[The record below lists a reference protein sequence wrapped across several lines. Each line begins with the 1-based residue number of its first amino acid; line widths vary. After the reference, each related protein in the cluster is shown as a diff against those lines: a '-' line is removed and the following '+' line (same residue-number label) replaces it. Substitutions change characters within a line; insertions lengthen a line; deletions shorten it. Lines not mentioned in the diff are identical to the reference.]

1 MEAVRTFFEGAPEA
15 TFVPN
20 VGAQDCRPRDLQPMC
35 QRHGLNLMKTPVVPD
50 EKDRAGEIAT
60 LAATLRETEHRL
72 RELTEYAVHVVL
84 QASNPLRM
92 LREAQE
98 KLRESEERFR
108 SLFEASA
115 TGIAISTP
123 HGDYLQTNPAY
134 CRMVGY
140 TEEELRNLNFASLT
154 HPEDLSRNLELRD
167 EMLAGHRQSFLM
179 EKRYVKKNGEI
190 LWARHTV
197 SATHAPGGQ
206 VATLMVIAED
216 ITERKLAENA
226 LRQSEELLRLITN
239 LVPHGIFAK
248 DAAGRH
254 IFANPALA
262 EMAGF
267 SVEEILGKNDFDL
280 VADKAQAEAYRAD
293 DLAVI
298 RSGSRMVVSEEPR
311 TDLSGRTRILQTI
324 KIPYTATETGETGVL
339 GVCMDITDRKR
350 AEENMREQAELL
362 DNAQDAIYVESLQRR
377 FRYWNKG
384 AERLYGWTS
393 EEVIG
398 RPATEIF
405 HCDSSEIDA
414 RVASVLKEGAWVG
427 EVVQR
432 RRDGST
438 LDVESRVTLVT
449 GTDDKPNSI
458 LFINTDITKRKAA
471 EAKMERLAF
480 YDTLTELPNRR
491 LLRERLDRAL
501 TVGSRRNTAGAL
513 LFIDL
518 DDFKSLN
525 DTLGH
530 QIGDL
535 LLQQV
540 ATRLT
545 ACTRKVDTVARLGG
559 DEFVVL
565 LEGLSSN
572 AKTAGATAKLV
583 ADKILEAFLVP
594 FRLNDHESESSASI
608 GITLFTGLSETADDL
623 LKQADLAM
631 YRAKSMGRNA
641 SSFFDPEM
649 QTYVT
654 SRAVLRTDL
663 RRAVQNNE
671 FELFYQP
678 QVNRDRQVVSAEA
691 LLRWRHPQRGMVPPT
706 EFIPLAEDAG
716 LIVELGRWVLETAC
730 AQLSEW
736 AKNPDMRHLSIA
748 VNVSLRQLLDLHFVN
763 LVLEALRKSGS
774 NPCRLKLEIT
784 ESSMLEKVEDTI
796 GKMEALKSVGIE
808 FSVDDFGTGYS
819 SLSHLK
825 RLPLDQLKVDRAFVK
840 DLLTNGKDASIAR
853 AIITLGHNLNL
864 TVIAEGVETEAQRE
878 FLERQGCCVYQGF
891 LFSPALPSHK
901 FEAFAC
907 RHAGPKAE

>member
-1 MEAVRTFFEGAPEA
+1 
-15 TFVPN
+15 
-20 VGAQDCRPRDLQPMC
+20 
-35 QRHGLNLMKTPVVPD
+35 MKPPVAR
-50 EKDRAGEIAT
+50 EETARRNEIAAPV
-60 LAATLRETEHRL
+60 LTLREAEQPL
-72 RELTEYAVHVVL
+72 QDLTGDEVDPVL
-84 QASNPLRM
+84 HPGNASRM

-98 KLRESEERFR
+98 KLHESEERFR

-123 HGDYLQTNPAY
+123 HGNYLQANAAY
-134 CRMVGY
+134 RQMLGY
-140 TEEELRNLNFASLT
+140 TEDELRTLNFASLT
-154 HPEDLSRNLELRD
+154 HPDDLSHNLKLRD
-167 EMLAGHRQSFLM
+167 EMLAGQREGFCM
-179 EKRYVKKNGEI
+179 EKRYLKKNGDI
-190 LWARHTV
+190 LWVRHSV
-197 SATHAPGGQ
+197 SATHAPGGE
-206 VATLMVIAED
+206 VSTLMVIAED
-216 ITERKLAENA
+216 ITERKLAEKA

-248 DAAGRH
+248 DSAGRH

-262 EMAGF
+262 EIAGL
-267 SVEEILGKNDFDL
+267 SIEEILGKNDFDL

-293 DLAVI
+293 DLAVMQ
-298 RSGSRMVVSEEPR
+298 SGSKMVVSEEPR
-311 TDLSGRTRILQTI
+311 TDLSGRTRFLQTI
-324 KIPYTATETGETGVL
+324 KIPFTVAATGETAVL

-350 AEENMREQAELL
+350 ADENIREQAELL
-362 DNAQDAIYVESLQRR
+362 DNAQDAIYVEDLQRR
-377 FRYWNKG
+377 VRYWNKG

-393 EEVIG
+393 QEVIG
-398 RPATEIF
+398 RLATEILP
-405 HCDSSEIDA
+405 HDTSEMNA
-414 RVASVLKEGAWVG
+414 RVASVLKDGVWLG

-432 RRDGST
+432 RRDGSA
-438 LDVESRVTLVT
+438 LDVESRVTLVK
-449 GTDDKPNSI
+449 GQDDKPRSI

-480 YDTLTELPNRR
+480 YDTLTQLPNRQ

-501 TVGSRRNTAGAL
+501 AVAARQKTGGAV

-530 QIGDL
+530 HVGDL

-545 ACTRKVDTVARLGG
+545 SCTRKSDTVARLGG

-565 LEGLSSN
+565 LEGLSTDAN
-572 AKTAGATAKLV
+572 TAGATAKLV
-583 ADKILEAFLVP
+583 ADKILAAFLMP
-594 FRLNDHESESSASI
+594 FNLRVQESESTASI
-608 GITLFTGLSETADDL
+608 GITLFTGLSDTAEDL

-631 YRAKSMGRNA
+631 YRAKAKGRNA
-641 SSFFDPEM
+641 FSFFDPEM

-678 QVNRDRQVVSAEA
+678 QVNRDGRVISAEA
-691 LLRWRHPQRGMVPPT
+691 LLRWRHPQRGMVPPS

-716 LIVELGRWVLETAC
+716 LIVDLGRWVLETAC
-730 AQLSEW
+730 LQLSLW
-736 AKNPDMRHLSIA
+736 ARNPNLRHVSIA
-748 VNVSLRQLLDLHFVN
+748 VNVSLRQLLDLHFVDI
-763 LVLEALRKSGS
+763 VLAALRKSGA

-784 ESSMLEKVEDTI
+784 ESSLLEKLEDTI
-796 GKMEALKSVGIE
+796 AKIDALRAFGIE

-825 RLPLDQLKVDRAFVK
+825 RLPLDQLKVDRAFVR
-840 DLLTNGKDASIAR
+840 DLLTNTKDASIAR
-853 AIITLGHNLNL
+853 TIIALGQNLNL

-878 FLERQGCCVYQGF
+878 FLEREGCCVYQGF
-891 LFSPALPSHK
+891 LFSPALTSSK

-907 RHAGPKAE
+907 ERVGA